1 MKVNKHTITNLKCSI
16 VLRDTH
22 TQTQREKK
30 NYGSKK
36 EIIESKY

>member
-16 VLRDTH
+16 VLTDTH
-22 TQTQREKK
+22 KGEKI
-30 NYGSKK
+30 YRSKK